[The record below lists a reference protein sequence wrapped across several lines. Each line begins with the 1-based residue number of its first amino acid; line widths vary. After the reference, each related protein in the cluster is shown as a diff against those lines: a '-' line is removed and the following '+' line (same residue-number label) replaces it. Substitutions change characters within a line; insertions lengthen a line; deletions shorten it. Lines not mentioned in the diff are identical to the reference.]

1 MKLMH
6 VFNESSGNSKETYHC
21 MFTEMMLK
29 DLLRFLKSNTTM
41 ILVGIGREMMQNSH
55 FFGTI

>member
-41 ILVGIGREMMQNSH
+41 ILVGIGEK
-55 FFGTI
+55 

>member
-1 MKLMH
+1 
-6 VFNESSGNSKETYHC
+6 
-21 MFTEMMLK
+21 MFMEMELK
-29 DLLRFLKSNTTM
+29 DLVTFLENNTIM

>member
-1 MKLMH
+1 MKLVH
-6 VFNESSGNSKETYHC
+6 VFNESSGNSQETCHY
-21 MFTEMMLK
+21 MFMEMELK
-29 DLLRFLKSNTTM
+29 DLVRFLENNTIM